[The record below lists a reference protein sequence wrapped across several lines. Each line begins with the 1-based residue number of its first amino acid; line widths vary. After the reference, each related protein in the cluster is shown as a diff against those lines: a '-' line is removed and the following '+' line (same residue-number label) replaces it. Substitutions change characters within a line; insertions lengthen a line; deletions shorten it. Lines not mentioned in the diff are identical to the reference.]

1 MTNLPTPAVAA
12 HYKYNVSW
20 SPEDDEFI
28 ATVAEF
34 PSLSWMDE
42 NQILAL
48 TGLRDLIAEVIQD
61 MRDSGEEVPVPF
73 SVRKFSGSIR
83 VRVSP
88 EKHRDLTIAAADQ
101 RVSLNRYLTER
112 LASC

>member
-73 SVRKFSGSIR
+73 RFGNSAGASVYALARKSI
-83 VRVSP
+83 
-88 EKHRDLTIAAADQ
+88 ET
-101 RVSLNRYLTER
+101 
-112 LASC
+112 